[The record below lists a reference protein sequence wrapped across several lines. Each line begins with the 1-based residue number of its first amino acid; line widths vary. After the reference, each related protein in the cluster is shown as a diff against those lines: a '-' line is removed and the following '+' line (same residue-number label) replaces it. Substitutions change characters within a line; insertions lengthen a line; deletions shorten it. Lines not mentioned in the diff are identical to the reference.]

1 MHWDRHNE
9 KNQVTQVQIKKL
21 GTLAYP
27 KNNPNHKR
35 ALQYM
40 NKFPELSSARNNNVN
55 TGLEQ
60 RGNETEV
67 KEQNKNDFEERQ
79 ADSEKGDKFV

>member
-21 GTLAYP
+21 GTFAYP
-27 KNNPNHKR
+27 ENNPNHKH

-40 NKFPELSSARNNNVN
+40 KIFPELSSARTNNVN

-60 RGNETEV
+60 RGNENRGKRTE
-67 KEQNKNDFEERQ
+67 R
-79 ADSEKGDKFV
+79 KGFCGEAGRFGEGR